1 MAWKLKSFFDQL
13 ASNMFSEIARYAHF
27 SWTLF
32 KLVGLLIFYWF
43 FFRSTYLLHPNVLR
57 CDDPYWFP
65 FRFRFHPNLQGVR
78 LGQKSYQYWF
88 WKCRMVVLELRH
100 YTTCAQRARFCRVYY
115 IIALSGTARW
125 KISRAWETMKN
136 PLFFSKFLLYKVF
149 FFVFF
154 FHADD
159 EWLCWHELWIIGLNV
174 QLLSEKAVE

>member
-1 MAWKLKSFFDQL
+1 MKKWMAVRLFD
-13 ASNMFSEIARYAHF
+13 
-27 SWTLF
+27 TLLSATLICKWWSRKVIRLF
-32 KLVGLLIFYWF
+32 NALLIFD
-43 FFRSTYLLHPNVLR
+43 TLEYLLHPNVLR

-136 PLFFSKFLLYKVF
+136 PLFFRNFYSTRSFSSSSF
-149 FFVFF
+149 FTRMTSDSVDMNFESL
-154 FHADD
+154 A
-159 EWLCWHELWIIGLNV
+159 
-174 QLLSEKAVE
+174 